1 MYEDLKTHLEG
12 QVAYHRANV
21 RVYMKNSAGI
31 GEHSD
36 IVASIKEE
44 LSKLGKA
51 EDMLNALKKH
61 LK

>member
-31 GEHSD
+31 GEHND

-44 LSKLGKA
+44 LSKLAEA
-51 EDMLNALKKH
+51 EDMLNALQKH
-61 LK
+61 CK

>member
-44 LSKLGKA
+44 LSKLAEA

>member
-31 GEHSD
+31 GEHGD

-44 LSKLGKA
+44 LSKLAEA
-51 EDMLNALKKH
+51 EDMLNALEKH
-61 LK
+61 FK